1 MKKTAKI
8 EPDGNSLL
16 LRASA
21 KRLFES
27 LMEQTADRI
36 YIKDKKSRF
45 IAASQALAQMHGFEN
60 RHDIEGMTDF
70 DLFTD
75 EHAQQAFD
83 DEQEIL
89 QTETALLNK
98 VEKETWADGT
108 VTWVSSNKAPLYLS
122 SGKLAGIIGISR
134 DITAEKIAQEKLAE
148 SEHRLR
154 DQNAIMRSDYES
166 AEKVQ
171 SLSLIHI

>member
-45 IAASQALAQMHGFEN
+45 IAASQELAQMHGFEN
-60 RHDIEGMTDF
+60 RHDIEGKTDF

-83 DEQEIL
+83 DEQKIL

-154 DQNAIMRSDYES
+154 EQNAIMRSDYES
-166 AEKVQ
+166 AEKVKA
-171 SLSLIHI
+171 